1 MKKTFLILCIVGF
14 IILALVVASNI
25 TSRTQKEAEERY
37 AKLQETISPDYMFST
52 EEQDLRYNP
61 QLTPGLFQE
70 QILQPVLSCQPG
82 TAGSSLKAAYASA
95 RVLDFVTSNHLH
107 LTEQEYINQIMA
119 DAVALLT
126 EEERSQLQETLP
138 GLFALIEETIKTYP
152 ENSGLYDD
160 AGCYDL
166 IENVLKRSH
175 VAENW
180 ARLKTAFDVCIPVA
194 NNTDQP

>member
-1 MKKTFLILCIVGF
+1 MILCIVGF
-14 IILALVVASNI
+14 IIVALVVASNVL
-25 TSRTQKEAEERY
+25 SRTREEAEERY
-37 AKLQETISPDYMFST
+37 AKPQEAISPYYLFSS
-52 EEQDLRYNP
+52 EEPDLRYNP

-70 QILQPVLSCQPG
+70 QILQPALSCQPG

-95 RVLDFVTSNHLH
+95 RVLDFVTSNHLY

-138 GLFALIEETIKTYP
+138 GLFALIEETIEIYP

-166 IENVLKRSH
+166 IENALRRSY

-180 ARLKTAFDVCIPVA
+180 ARLKTAFDVCIPA
-194 NNTDQP
+194 AKNTDQP